1 MRGARG
7 TVHGVPSFRSRT
19 AHSRRAARAGPRA
32 RRLSAHAS
40 SWRSWR
46 RARDACGGG
55 KGVVRGHEHGTRARD
70 AQAARGQWWALGS
83 GRAGQSPEPVLAHL
97 VRHRRCGRYIRGLS
111 WLIRHPEK
119 VLVHLT
125 YRINFKMAPFVSPKV
140 NAVVVFDRTGT
151 NRRALARRTIVP
163 EDFFILLLLEFW

>member
-1 MRGARG
+1 MNTGLARE
-7 TVHGVPSFRSRT
+7 T
-19 AHSRRAARAGPRA
+19 RR
-32 RRLSAHAS
+32 
-40 SWRSWR
+40 
-46 RARDACGGG
+46 
-55 KGVVRGHEHGTRARD
+55 
-70 AQAARGQWWALGS
+70 AARGQWWALGS

-151 NRRALARRTIVP
+151 NRRALARRTIVS
-163 EDFFILLLLEFW
+163 EEILILLLLDFWGHERCHFEINPISEVHQ